1 MKKTLIVLAALC
13 LMMTA
18 VLSVSAAGTT
28 VYGDVNG
35 DGKVNNRDLGMLQQY
50 LNDFEVNID
59 LDAADVTHDDKVN
72 NRDLGL
78 LQQYLNG
85 YDVSLEPETPDVPGD
100 DNIFNDTELDWT

>member
-1 MKKTLIVLAALC
+1 MKKVLLILAALC

-35 DGKVNNRDLGMLQQY
+35 DGKVNNRDLAVLQQH
-50 LNDFEVNID
+50 LNGHETTID
-59 LDAADVTHDDKVN
+59 LEAADVTHDDKVN

-85 YDVSLEPETPDVPGD
+85 WDVTLDPEVPDD
-100 DNIFNDTELDWT
+100 DNPFNDTELDWT

>member
-1 MKKTLIVLAALC
+1 MKKALIVLTALC

-18 VLSVSAAGTT
+18 ALSVSAAGT

-35 DGKVNNRDLGMLQQY
+35 DGNVNNRDLGMLQQY

-85 YDVSLEPETPDVPGD
+85 YDVSLDPETPDVPGD
-100 DNIFNDTELDWT
+100 DNQYNDTELDWT

>member
-1 MKKTLIVLAALC
+1 MKKVLLILAALC

-18 VLSVSAAGTT
+18 VLSVSAAGAT

-50 LNDFEVNID
+50 LNDVGGEID

-100 DNIFNDTELDWT
+100 DNIFNDTTLDWT

>member
-1 MKKTLIVLAALC
+1 M
-13 LMMTA
+13 
-18 VLSVSAAGTT
+18 
-28 VYGDVNG
+28 
-35 DGKVNNRDLGMLQQY
+35 QQY
-50 LNDFEVNID
+50 LNDVGGEID

-100 DNIFNDTELDWT
+100 DNIFNDTTLDWT